1 MLRVPDPQGI
11 AIPPSN
17 DRPASGSV
25 DPIDESAGERNRPV
39 DEIAVV
45 DRDLSIV
52 EHEAGDEL
60 QALSERLRRVEEE
73 LDGVFETIGRLLR
86 GGENAAAEL
95 QRIAS
100 RAVRLD
106 RVETTVVGALAEE
119 RDEISRALDEHFSR
133 LERVLTGSDEER
145 RAADVHG
152 TPDEGTAT
160 PQPAL
165 PPADRSR
172 AAD

>member
-25 DPIDESAGERNRPV
+25 DPIDESTGEHLPV

-60 QALSERLRRVEEE
+60 RALSERLRRVEEE

-86 GGENAAAEL
+86 GGENAAGEL

-100 RAVRLD
+100 QAARLD
-106 RVETTVVGALAEE
+106 RVETRVVGALAEE
-119 RDEISRALDEHFSR
+119 RDEISRVLDEHFSR
-133 LERVLTGSDEER
+133 LERVLTASDEER
-145 RAADVHG
+145 GAGDVYS
-152 TPDEGTAT
+152 TPDERTAA
-160 PQPAL
+160 PQPA
-165 PPADRSR
+165 PAPGDRAR
-172 AAD
+172 ATD